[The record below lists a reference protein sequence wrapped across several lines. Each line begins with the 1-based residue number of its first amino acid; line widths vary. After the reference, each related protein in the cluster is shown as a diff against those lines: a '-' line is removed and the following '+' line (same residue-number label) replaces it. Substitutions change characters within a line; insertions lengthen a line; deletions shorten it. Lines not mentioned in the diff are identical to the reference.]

1 MSGLIPESFSANGGI
16 LGGPFPQVYAFAGE
30 STHFLQGRSS
40 GAKRAQ
46 LSVKGLDTLGEV
58 IHLLLTKQNFNSSKN
73 QYSKDE
79 GLPRLYET
87 AHK

>member
-1 MSGLIPESFSANGGI
+1 
-16 LGGPFPQVYAFAGE
+16 
-30 STHFLQGRSS
+30 LQGRSP

-46 LSVKGLDTLGEV
+46 LSVKGLDTLGEIV
-58 IHLLLTKQNFNSSKN
+58 HLLLTKQNFNSSKN